1 MTHSWCFHRSRLL
14 CVLHILL
21 WGEQRSAAG
30 GYTPTQG
37 QTGRTTLLLE
47 LLCSNITF
55 FFFFTFL
62 TESSSCQRKETS
74 ESFSLETERLRQ
86 QNQNQSVSKCLQICE
101 ICVWQSCTGPTLRGE
116 NREIF
121 NTENYQ
127 MANLFCVLVKQQGHR
142 IRIHLPHI
150 PAGIHSANTYFQ
162 HVIFKLKKIK
172 VFDYPNW
179 IPNIIS
185 LLKEVCL

>member
-1 MTHSWCFHRSRLL
+1 MFPQKSAPLRPPHSPLRRTALSSRRI
-14 CVLHILL
+14 HSYSGAN
-21 WGEQRSAAG
+21 WENNSS
-30 GYTPTQG
+30 
-37 QTGRTTLLLE
+37 TGV
-47 LLCSNITF
+47 CSNITFF

-74 ESFSLETERLRQ
+74 QSFSLETERLRQ
-86 QNQNQSVSKCLQICE
+86 QNQNQSVSKCLKICE

-150 PAGIHSANTYFQ
+150 PAGIHSANNNYFFS
-162 HVIFKLKKIK
+162 VIFKLKKIK
-172 VFDYPNW
+172 VFD
-179 IPNIIS
+179 
-185 LLKEVCL
+185 